1 MKFILLI
8 FAFILSVNALV
19 AQKVDSTEIRVD
31 STVYMKY
38 VGHQRIYIETINPQ
52 IKNVPANYDTHENGY
67 KINFSDKNI
76 IVKLIKKWFTPFF
89 IEHGVPT
96 DVPSYLNNIVFTF
109 HSDMDG
115 KIIGVDF
122 LFFDKNDILI
132 QFLPHFSHEIQ
143 KSNLKLMY
151 NKKDQTFKHAKRL
164 LRIYAMSSSDIYNLK

>member
-122 LFFDKNDILI
+122 LFSYKNYIPI
-132 QFLPHFSHEIQ
+132 QLLHQFS
-143 KSNLKLMY
+143 N
-151 NKKDQTFKHAKRL
+151 
-164 LRIYAMSSSDIYNLK
+164 